1 MTPALPGNQVVLL
14 HTGPPDGAIN
24 VLARAA
30 DGTWSIADSGTGFA
44 CDDGV
49 TTEACAEIG
58 ITHLS
63 QIPLFPNAR
72 RSAPSAM
79 RSARA
84 APFGGRAAP
93 ELAAIQS
100 ADDLQALAGAIVA
113 ELEAQGAE
121 PGQVTVTA
129 ADHSPVIVRR
139 SNMDDSL
146 THTVFTV
153 FAVPITDGGLVVI
166 ATRAVDIC
174 GRGTTT
180 LDGETVCS

>member
-1 MTPALPGNQVVLL
+1 M
-14 HTGPPDGAIN
+14 
-24 VLARAA
+24 
-30 DGTWSIADSGTGFA
+30 
-44 CDDGV
+44 
-49 TTEACAEIG
+49 
-58 ITHLS
+58 
-63 QIPLFPNAR
+63 
-72 RSAPSAM
+72 
-79 RSARA
+79 
-84 APFGGRAAP
+84 GGAAP

-180 LDGETVCS
+180 LDGETVCVEPGLPDRAAGRPRWLPHRCRAPGPRPRYG